1 MVASVSIL
9 DRVSSS
15 DLWKVGV
22 SDYMLPKSVIHLR
35 VSFGVFP
42 QLLVVVVQ
50 RLDNFSVQ
58 ACMIGHRNSARGRL
72 RQGVFPQA
80 ILHCAPVVIRG
91 CFNNLV
97 EELRFRSNMFGKLAS
112 ASIADAVFSEMHT
125 FAEGEDRYRAG
136 KSQLR

>member
-1 MVASVSIL
+1 MRCRILHSVST
-9 DRVSSS
+9 S
-15 DLWKVGV
+15 DLREVGV
-22 SDYMLPKSVIHLR
+22 IDHMLSERVIHLR

-125 FAEGEDRYRAG
+125 FAEGEDRYWAG